1 MPLLPTIVPTTNA
14 AVAPRPA
21 YQTGIVSEGV
31 ERLSYEQTRIDVK
44 KHPKLREA
52 YCQKMGWKAEA
63 RTDHFC
69 DHFYEPVCLLVFEP
83 LPRGHPARSLGNIT
97 EMNFG
102 VWHGCKFGS
111 VEEY

>member
-31 ERLSYEQTRIDVK
+31 ERLLYKQTRINVK

-52 YCQKMGWKAEA
+52 YRSEDGMEDRSQNRPFLRPFP
-63 RTDHFC
+63 RTNVPPC
-69 DHFYEPVCLLVFEP
+69 V
-83 LPRGHPARSLGNIT
+83 
-97 EMNFG
+97 
-102 VWHGCKFGS
+102 
-111 VEEY
+111 